1 MKEAMMKRSADLAN
15 KYAGLEKPINYNTI
29 YTNQFIGKK

>member
-1 MKEAMMKRSADLAN
+1 MKEAMMKRSAELAN
-15 KYAGLEKPINYNTI
+15 KYAGMEKAIDYKLI